1 MKESFNRI
9 KLKNK
14 NTINHQLINQYD
26 LIFSFEK

>member
-1 MKESFNRI
+1 MKESFNTI

-26 LIFSFEK
+26 PHLFF